1 MTAMPSLQG
10 SVGYI
15 FTSCDLNVK
24 SSGNVRFKDMIERFK
39 VYDHP
44 RRPEGKG
51 EEWLAGEKVNQRGM
65 FWIDLNERLHSKV
78 NNYQIICCMADSF
91 YLLAVLML
99 CTPQDYRLPCKH
111 LFLQY
116 LILPQTFLWNCGAE
130 NQT

>member
-15 FTSCDLNVK
+15 FTSCDLNVN

-44 RRPEGKG
+44 RKPEGKE
-51 EEWLAGEKVNQRGM
+51 EEWLAGDKVNQRGM
-65 FWIDLNERLHSKV
+65 LWINERFHSKV

-91 YLLAVLML
+91 YLQAASML
-99 CTPQDYRLPCKH
+99 YTPRDCRLPCKR

-116 LILPQTFLWNCGAE
+116 LIPLQTFPRNYEAE

>member
-44 RRPEGKG
+44 RRPEGKE

-65 FWIDLNERLHSKV
+65 FWIHGCVHSQV
-78 NNYQIICCMADSF
+78 DNYQIICCMADSF
-91 YLLAVLML
+91 YLLAALML
-99 CTPQDYRLPCKH
+99 YTLQDYLLPCKH
-111 LFLQY
+111 PSLQY
-116 LILPQTFLWNCGAE
+116 PILLQTFPRNCAAE
-130 NQT
+130 NLI